1 MATLKMVTPEQIL
14 AAVEAD
20 ENTGFCVGCG
30 AEAYNV
36 EPDAERYECE
46 ECGAPKVYGAE
57 QLLLLGYAGGY

>member
-1 MATLKMVTPEQIL
+1 MATLKRVTPEQIV

-20 ENTGFCVGCG
+20 EMTGFCVGCG

-46 ECGAPKVYGAE
+46 ACGAPKVYGAE
-57 QLLLLGYAGGY
+57 QLLLLGYAGG